1 MQALVAT
8 GRLAV
13 RVNSNSRRQLLQRSL
28 SSDTSLTRG
37 KLVLEDGT
45 EFDGKAF
52 GSLESKSGEIV
63 FSTNMVGYPE
73 SMTDPSFAGQIINFT
88 YPLIGNYGVPS
99 RSATDELV
107 TYPFRYYFHAHHFI

>member
-1 MQALVAT
+1 MQALVAHT
-8 GRLAV
+8 GRCTAKTALRRGRLVVPA
-13 RVNSNSRRQLLQRSL
+13 SRAL
-28 SSDTSLTRG
+28 SSSPSEAPAVRG

-45 EFDGKAF
+45 EFEGKAF
-52 GSLESKSGEIV
+52 GSLESMSGEVV

-99 RSATDELV
+99 RAATDE
-107 TYPFRYYFHAHHFI
+107 